1 VTDRRVLGIV
11 VFVVCVVLG
20 LTVAR
25 LFMNLSFQV
34 PPPSHLPG
42 ADPEIIVTV
51 ELTAWAKA
59 EYWQDFMPIVGPEG
73 PPFFVI
79 VNVEVTN
86 TGNSTISSFEVPRV
100 TIYFNGTRI
109 PLVTLNLHVVQPDS
123 CDIGPNESIVV
134 KLTNDRE
141 TIFSPSIEKG
151 AVLYSRVLT
160 RWGDGREMILT
171 TPPSALS
178 YTF

>member
-1 VTDRRVLGIV
+1 MTDRRVLGIV

-20 LTVAR
+20 LGVAR
-25 LFMNLSFQV
+25 LFVNLSFQV

-42 ADPEIIVTV
+42 ADPEIIVTD

-73 PPFFVI
+73 PPFFV
-79 VNVEVTN
+79 VVTVTVTN

-109 PLVTLNLHVVQPDS
+109 PLVTLNLRVVEPDT
-123 CDIGPNESIVV
+123 CEIGPNETIVV
-134 KLTNDRE
+134 KLANDIE
-141 TIFSPSIEKG
+141 TIFSPTIEEG
-151 AVLYSRVLT
+151 TTLYSRVLT
-160 RWGDGREMILT
+160 RWESGNEMILT
-171 TPPSALS
+171 TPPSKVFHTA
-178 YTF
+178 

>member
-1 VTDRRVLGIV
+1 MTDRRVLGIV

-20 LTVAR
+20 LGVAR
-25 LFMNLSFQV
+25 LFVNLSFQV

-42 ADPEIIVTV
+42 ADPEIIVTD

-59 EYWQDFMPIVGPEG
+59 VYGQNFMPVVPAEG
-73 PPFFVI
+73 PPFSVVVI
-79 VNVEVTN
+79 VNVTN

-109 PLVTLNLHVVQPDS
+109 PLVTLNLRVVQPDS
-123 CDIGPNESIVV
+123 CEIGPNESIVV
-134 KLTNDRE
+134 KLRNDRE
-141 TIFSPSIEKG
+141 TIFSPSIEG
-151 AVLYSRVLT
+151 GTVLYSRVLT
-160 RWGDGREMILT
+160 RWENGNEMILT

-178 YTF
+178 HTC